1 MKIPSLYSPHAQNFG
16 MGSWPARRAS
26 LAPDRIAWRFE
37 GTATSYAEVDRRTRR
52 LSNALI
58 AAGIK
63 PGDRLGYIGF
73 NHPALLEMLFA
84 AGRMGAIIVL
94 INARL
99 SAGEVEYIAHDSG
112 ISLLAYGREQVEIA
126 RTVVEATGIDLSLNV
141 DKVGEG
147 EAFSRDYEEFLQTG
161 TEHSQF
167 AEVNFDAPCLI
178 MYTSG
183 TTGRPKGAILS
194 HANMFFSATNVLLS
208 ADIRPDDVSLAMAP
222 LFHIAGL
229 NGVMMPVFLKGGTNV
244 IHRSFNPQVALDEL
258 QNGGVTSMFAVPA
271 MLEAMFALPEFTDA
285 QFPELRTLIGGGAPV
300 PDRTLRAWADK
311 GVGIQQGYGFT
322 EAAPSVTL
330 LGPEY
335 ALTKQG
341 SAGKPQFFM
350 DVRVL
355 HPEGRD
361 AEIGESGELLA
372 RGMNIM
378 LGYWNREQDTAD
390 SFVDDWYRSG
400 DIAAVDEDGFH
411 FLKDRSKDMYI
422 SGGENVYPTEVE
434 NILLNVPGVAEAAVI
449 GIPDEKWGEVG
460 RAFVVV
466 APDETHTSESILTGL
481 EPNLARYK
489 LPKSVVFVDSLPRT
503 ATGKVQ
509 KHLLRDK

>member
-1 MKIPSLYSPHAQNFG
+1 MNPATDSPHARNFG

-26 LAPDRIAWRFE
+26 LAPDRVAWRFE
-37 GTATSYAEVDRRTRR
+37 GVETSYAEVDRRTRK
-52 LSNALI
+52 LANALI

-63 PGDRLGYIGF
+63 PGDRVGYIGF
-73 NHPALLEMLFA
+73 NHPALLELLFA

-99 SAGEVEYIAHDSG
+99 SAGEVEYIARDSG
-112 ISLLAYGREQVEIA
+112 ITLLAYGHEQVEVTRKVI
-126 RTVVEATGIDLSLNV
+126 TKVGIHLALNV
-141 DKVGEG
+141 DDTHEG
-147 EAFSRDYEEFLQTG
+147 SFFSTSFEQFLQLG
-161 TEHSQF
+161 TEHSEF
-167 AEVNFDAPCLI
+167 AEVDFDDPCLI

-183 TTGRPKGAILS
+183 TTGRPKGAVLS
-194 HANMFFSATNVLLS
+194 HANMFFSATNVILS

-229 NGVMMPVFLKGGTNV
+229 NGVVIPVFLKGGMNV
-244 IHRSFNPQVALDEL
+244 IHRGFNPSVALDEL
-258 QNGGVTSMFAVPA
+258 HNGEVTSMFAVPA
-271 MLEAMFALPEFTDA
+271 MLEAIFALPEFAEAT
-285 QFPELRTLIGGGAPV
+285 FPTLRTLIGGGAPV

-330 LGPEY
+330 LDPES
-335 ALTKQG
+335 AFTKQG
-341 SAGKPQFFM
+341 SVGKPQFFM

-355 HPEGRD
+355 RPDGRD
-361 AEIGESGELLA
+361 AETGEAGELLA

-390 SFVDDWYRSG
+390 SFVDGWYRSG
-400 DIAAVDEDGFH
+400 DIAVVDEDGFLS
-411 FLKDRSKDMYI
+411 LKDRSKDMYI

-434 NILLNVPGVAEAAVI
+434 NTLLNIPGVAEAAVI
-449 GIPDEKWGEVG
+449 GIPDQKWGEVG
-460 RAFVVV
+460 RAFIVV
-466 APDETHTSESILTGL
+466 ADGSEHTTESIIAGL

-489 LPKSVVFVDSLPRT
+489 LPKSVFFVDSLPRT

-509 KHLLRDK
+509 KHMLRDN